1 MSRRALCV
9 AAVAALVLSSCA
21 TSYRPDTGHGG
32 YAETALAADSYR
44 VEFHGN
50 RYTSRETA
58 EQHLMRRCAELTLAA
73 GYDGFVVETAE
84 QTRAQQEVTL
94 AEHYQRISGTEV
106 TYTNKCAGGSL
117 QPGGMTVPEQTATI
131 RVPVATATIR
141 LYRGNPPEGTTEAH
155 GVRQVLGAVKR
166 K

>member
-1 MSRRALCV
+1 MSRPVTV
-9 AAVAALVLSSCA
+9 AVVAALVLSSCA
-21 TSYRPDTGHGG
+21 TSYRPDAGHGG

-50 RYTSRETA
+50 RYTSQETA

-73 GYDGFVVETAE
+73 GCDGFVVETAE
-84 QTRAQQEVTL
+84 QTKARQEITL
-94 AEHYQRISGTEV
+94 AEHYQRVSGTTV

-117 QPGGMTVPEQTATI
+117 LPDTMDVPEQTATI

-141 LYRGNPPEGTTEAH
+141 LYRGSPPDGAAEAH
-155 GVRQVLGAVKR
+155 DARQLLAEVAR